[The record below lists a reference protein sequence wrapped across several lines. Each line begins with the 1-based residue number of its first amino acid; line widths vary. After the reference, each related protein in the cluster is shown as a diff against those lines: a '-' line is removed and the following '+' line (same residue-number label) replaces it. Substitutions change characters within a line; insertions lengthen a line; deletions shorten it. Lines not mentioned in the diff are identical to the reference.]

1 MKHALFVAFHYPPEA
16 SSSGVLRTLKYTRY
30 LAENG
35 WRVTV
40 LTLNRDAYE
49 ITDAK
54 LEEQIPSGV
63 RVVRTPFLNTKR
75 HLSIKGRYLAL
86 MAVPDSWI
94 GWYPWAVAAGRRI
107 IAEDPVDLVYS
118 TSPHATAHLIAR
130 SLARHAHKPWVMD
143 FRDPWFEEPPEPGT
157 PAIVHYFARRLERS
171 TIAAASRVVASTPQL
186 RDLLSQRYPECAGK
200 ISAILNGYDEA
211 DFAALP
217 EAPKTASEVFTLV
230 HAGNINAEFRDPRP
244 LFLALRR
251 AADRGEL
258 DASKIRLRFI
268 GGGVYADSNEI
279 KQCLNATRLAA
290 NVTFVPR
297 IPYEASLQEL
307 MAADMLLLLQ
317 ASEDTRDL
325 VPAKLYEYL
334 RAQRPVLAL
343 VLPGAS
349 GQVMQETGGG
359 WAVDPGDATGLDA
372 VLTQAYR
379 AWADGSLSAQRAD
392 LAVLRQYDRRSLTA
406 KLAQVFDTLSSSR

>member
-1 MKHALFVAFHYPPEA
+1 MKHVLFVAFHYPPEA

-75 HLSIKGRYLAL
+75 HLAIKGRYLAL

-94 GWYPWAVAAGRRI
+94 GWYPWAVAAGKRI

-130 SLARHAHKPWVMD
+130 SLAGSAHKPWVMD

-171 TIAAASRVVASTPQL
+171 TIAAASHVVASTPQL
-186 RDLLSQRYPECAGK
+186 RDLLSQRYPECTGK

-217 EAPKTASEVFTLV
+217 EATKASSAVFTLV

-258 DASKIRLRFI
+258 DVSKIRLRFI
-268 GGGVYADSNEI
+268 GGGAYADSDAI
-279 KQCLNATRLAA
+279 KECLIATGLAA

-349 GQVMQETGGG
+349 GQVMAETGGG
-359 WAVDPGDATGLDA
+359 WAIDPSDAPGLDA
-372 VLTQAYR
+372 VLTRAYR

-406 KLAQVFDTLSSSR
+406 KLAQVFNTLSSS

>member
-49 ITDAK
+49 ITDTK
-54 LEEQIPSGV
+54 LEAQIPADV
-63 RVVRTPFLNTKR
+63 RVVRTKYLNTKR
-75 HLSIKGRYLAL
+75 HLSIKGRYLAA

-94 GWYPWAVAAGRRI
+94 GWYPWAVAAGKRI
-107 IAEDPVDLVYS
+107 LGEDPVDLIYS
-118 TSPHATAHLIAR
+118 TSPHATAHMIAR
-130 SLARHAHKPWVMD
+130 RLARQANKPWVMD

-157 PAIVHYFARRLERS
+157 PAIVHSFARRLERT
-171 TIAAASRVVASTPQL
+171 TIAAASHVVASTPQL
-186 RDLLSQRYPECAGK
+186 RDLLSQRYPERAEK

-211 DFAALP
+211 DFTDLP
-217 EAPKTASEVFTLV
+217 EVSKATSEVLTLV

-244 LFLALRR
+244 LFVALRR
-251 AADRGEL
+251 LAARGEL
-258 DASKIRLRFI
+258 DVSKICLRFI
-268 GGGVYADSNEI
+268 GSGAYADSAAI
-279 KQCLNATRLAA
+279 KQCLNETDLTA

-349 GQVMQETGGG
+349 GQVMAETGGG
-359 WAVDPGDATGLDA
+359 WAVDPSDGAGLDA
-372 VLTQAYR
+372 VLLQAYR
-379 AWADGSLSAQRAD
+379 AWTDKRLDAQRAD
-392 LAVLRQYDRRSLTA
+392 LNALRQYDRRSLTA
-406 KLAQVFDTLSSSR
+406 KLAQVFNTLIPG